1 MEAVSK
7 VNRFVAYLID
17 GIVSYIPLIIL
28 TFIAGATGIDALMYV
43 GYAVCIAYLLLRD
56 ALTGG
61 QSIGKK
67 AMKYV
72 ALKEDGSSLA
82 GDYGTSVIRNISL
95 IIPIVSLVDAIFVLM
110 DKPRLGDG
118 WAKTKVE
125 NRG

>member
-72 ALKEDGSSLA
+72 AVKEDGSSLA
-82 GDYGTSVIRNISL
+82 GDFGASLTRN
-95 IIPIVSLVDAIFVLM
+95 VSLFIPLIDAIFVLI

>member
-17 GIVSYIPLIIL
+17 GIVSYVPLIIF
-28 TFIAGATGIDALMYV
+28 TFIAGATSIDALMYV
-43 GYAVCIAYLLLRD
+43 GYAVCIAYILFRD

-72 ALKEDGSSLA
+72 AVKEDGSSLESDFA
-82 GDYGTSVIRNISL
+82 ASATRNVSL
-95 IIPIVSLVDAIFVLM
+95 VIPIVSFVDCIFVLM